1 MRCVLQ
7 HCCTSINEEH
17 WTGIAKQVSETLL
30 FAQVSGPD
38 VCRALSNMHVKHIV
52 NSGVFFHFS
61 KAEKQKSKWFSG
73 TTTIEHFK
81 QVVLNKAFVFFRPM
95 INSIFR
101 QFFLP
106 HSARSQNM
114 ARCQN
119 GCQMKVAHTVFVS
132 AVSPHNQF

>member
-17 WTGIAKQVSETLL
+17 WTGIAKQVSDTLL

-101 QFFLP
+101 QFFFTAL
-106 HSARSQNM
+106 R
-114 ARCQN
+114 
-119 GCQMKVAHTVFVS
+119 
-132 AVSPHNQF
+132 

>member
-1 MRCVLQ
+1 MRCGLQ

-81 QVVLNKAFVFFRPM
+81 QVVLNKAFVFFPAHDQLHF
-95 INSIFR
+95 SAV
-101 QFFLP
+101 FLP
-106 HSARSQNM
+106 HSARIKIWQDAKM
-114 ARCQN
+114 
-119 GCQMKVAHTVFVS
+119 GVK
-132 AVSPHNQF
+132 

>member
-17 WTGIAKQVSETLL
+17 WTGIAEQVSETLL

-101 QFFLP
+101 QFFYRTPLESKYGKMP
-106 HSARSQNM
+106 KWVSNEDSAQSF
-114 ARCQN
+114 CL
-119 GCQMKVAHTVFVS
+119 GIITT
-132 AVSPHNQF
+132 